1 MEGEKDMKGCEGVW
15 ERVNLGG
22 VSYSNRGVSL
32 GNRDGGILGQ
42 DEGVRWSETERRTVG
57 GIDSRRHSRC
67 M

>member
-42 DEGVRWSETERRTVG
+42 DEFMRE
-57 GIDSRRHSRC
+57 
-67 M
+67 